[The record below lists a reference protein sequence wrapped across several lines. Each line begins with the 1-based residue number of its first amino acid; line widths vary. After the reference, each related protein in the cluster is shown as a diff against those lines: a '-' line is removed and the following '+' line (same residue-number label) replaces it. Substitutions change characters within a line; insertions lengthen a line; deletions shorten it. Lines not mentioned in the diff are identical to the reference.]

1 MLRKLKKISENSR
14 KFSSRKQLKPVGFES
29 PNAVYRSSLSSSF
42 SGLLVLA
49 AERMIPTS
57 AMSDQAAN
65 KANADNTNNSSSPV
79 SYADSVTEAP
89 PLVTE
94 STMLPE
100 PFESAEAIAPE
111 PTRWQGLA
119 IGAFLV
125 SGPVFLEA
133 PLVRTYPITALTLT
147 LGWLGL
153 AWWCDRQDQRKW
165 WGDILFGFSLSW
177 FAGAVY
183 WGWFRWDPILH
194 LPLESLGL
202 PIALGCLW
210 MGRGRLGSWFYL
222 GSLLGTAVTDAYFW
236 SVDLI
241 PYWERVMQVDPS
253 AIAPILTD
261 ALIQMNTLSGFGW
274 AVVCASTLLI
284 AGGVALRSRQVAAW
298 VFAGAVLN
306 TLAVDGLFW
315 LTAMLG
321 KM

>member
-183 WGWFRWDPILH
+183 WGWFRWEPLWH
-194 LPLESLGL
+194 LPIESIGL
-202 PIALGCLW
+202 PIALWGLH
-210 MGRGRLGSWFYL
+210 RGWGKVGHCFYL
-222 GSLLGTAVTDAYFW
+222 GSLLGTAITDLYFYR
-236 SVDLI
+236 LNLM
-241 PYWERVMQVDPS
+241 PYWRQLMVSPPAQSLGIVQAGFAQVQTREGAVT
-253 AIAPILTD
+253 AIVAASGLLILAWQTWRSPHRHHWVF
-261 ALIQMNTLSGFGW
+261 SG
-274 AVVCASTLLI
+274 TLL
-284 AGGVALRSRQVAAW
+284 GTLLVDSLFVALAA
-298 VFAGAVLN
+298 F
-306 TLAVDGLFW
+306 
-315 LTAMLG
+315 
-321 KM
+321 